1 MNISKEE
8 YKHLVENLKLKLT
21 PDFLDTMTECVRI
34 IGWEVDL
41 VETHDFLSKINNL
54 SGKETPP
61 IDQYEIDWS
70 T

>member
-1 MNISKEE
+1 MIISKEE
-8 YKHLVENLKLKLT
+8 YKQKIKCLKLKLT
-21 PDFLDTMTECVRI
+21 PEFLDTLTESIRL

-41 VETHDFLSKINNL
+41 IETYDFLTKINHL
-54 SGKETPP
+54 AGKETPP